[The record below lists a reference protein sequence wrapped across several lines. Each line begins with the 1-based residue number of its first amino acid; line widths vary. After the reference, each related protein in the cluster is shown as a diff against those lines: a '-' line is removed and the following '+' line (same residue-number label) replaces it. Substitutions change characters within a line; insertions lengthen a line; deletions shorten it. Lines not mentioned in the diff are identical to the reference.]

1 MLLHTGPFL
10 IIYQIKLVAGY
21 DQKILKV
28 LAEAGADGL
37 SIQKIVY
44 HVYNSSNTFF
54 ETVSLEEVHRY
65 VRQFLQRNSKN
76 KDSMVESTGVRGVYR
91 INEKS
96 SDSQQLMLMF
106 SDEIQEAEEKKPVVD
121 QSLSLF

>member
-1 MLLHTGPFL
+1 MGS
-10 IIYQIKLVAGY
+10 Y

-28 LAEAGADGL
+28 LAEAGTDGL

-54 ETVSLEEVHRY
+54 ETVSLEDVHRY

-76 KDSMVESTGVRGVYR
+76 KDSMIESTGVRGVYR

-106 SDEIQEAEEKKPVVD
+106 SDEVQEAEEKKPVVD

>member
-1 MLLHTGPFL
+1 MLEHTGPFFNHL
-10 IIYQIKLVAGY
+10 SNLVGSY

-28 LAEAGADGL
+28 LAEAGTDGL

-54 ETVSLEEVHRY
+54 ETVSLEDVHRY
-65 VRQFLQRNSKN
+65 VRLFLQRNSKN

-106 SDEIQEAEEKKPVVD
+106 SDEVQEAEEKKPVVD

>member
-1 MLLHTGPFL
+1 MLEHTGPFFNHL
-10 IIYQIKLVAGY
+10 SNLVGSY
-21 DQKILKV
+21 EQKILKV
-28 LAEAGADGL
+28 LAEAGTDGL

-54 ETVSLEEVHRY
+54 ETVSLEDVHRY

-106 SDEIQEAEEKKPVVD
+106 SDEVQEAEEKKPVVD

>member
-1 MLLHTGPFL
+1 MLEHTGPFFNHL
-10 IIYQIKLVAGY
+10 SNLVGSY

-28 LAEAGADGL
+28 LAEAGTDGL

-54 ETVSLEEVHRY
+54 ETVSLEDVHRY

-106 SDEIQEAEEKKPVVD
+106 SDEVQEAEEKKPVVD

>member
-1 MLLHTGPFL
+1 MLEHTGPFL
-10 IIYQIKLVAGY
+10 IIYQTLVSY

-28 LAEAGADGL
+28 LAEAGTDGL

-54 ETVSLEEVHRY
+54 ETVSLEDVHRY

-76 KDSMVESTGVRGVYR
+76 KDSMIESTGVRGVYR

-106 SDEIQEAEEKKPVVD
+106 SDEVQEAEEKKPVVD